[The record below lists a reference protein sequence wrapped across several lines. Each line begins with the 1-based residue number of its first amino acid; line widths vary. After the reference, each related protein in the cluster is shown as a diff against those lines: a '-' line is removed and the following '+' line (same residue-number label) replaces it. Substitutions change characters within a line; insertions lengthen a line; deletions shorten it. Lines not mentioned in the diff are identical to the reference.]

1 MNIFQHLNLQE
12 QDLYNYATKANFI
25 NATGADALHFPK
37 KTDLANLKSDV
48 DELDI
53 DKVKNLSSHLGNLK
67 SKVDRLDVD
76 KIDVDLSKLIY
87 NAKSK
92 NIKGKIPDVTN

>member
-1 MNIFQHLNLQE
+1 MNIFQNLNLQE

-25 NATGADALHFPK
+25 NAAGVDALHFPK
-37 KTDLANLKSDV
+37 KSDV
-48 DELDI
+48 DKLGI
-53 DKVKNLSSHLGNLK
+53 DKVKNLPSHLGNLK
-67 SKVDRLDVD
+67 SKVDKLDVD

-92 NIKGKIPDVTN
+92 NIKGKIPDVSN

>member
-1 MNIFQHLNLQE
+1 MNIFQNLNLQE

-25 NATGADALHFPK
+25 NALHFPK

-48 DELDI
+48 DKLGI
-53 DKVKNLSSHLGNLK
+53 DKVKNLPSHLGNLK
-67 SKVDRLDVD
+67 SKVDKLDVD

-92 NIKGKIPDVTN
+92 NIKGKIPDVSN